1 MDKILIFSTHAKSMM
16 HERKIQEEWVLNAV
30 LFPDR
35 FEEREEDEVHYLKE
49 IPDAKGKV
57 LRVII
62 NPIISPNRVIT
73 IYLTGGTDHE
83 SDHR

>member
-1 MDKILIFSTHAKSMM
+1 MNLDRHTIERGDQKEPAK
-16 HERKIQEEWVLNAV
+16 EWVLNTV

-35 FEEREEDEVHYLKE
+35 VEERKDDEVHYLKE

-62 NPIISPNRVIT
+62 NPILSPHRVIT
-73 IYLTGGTDHE
+73 VFFDRRE
-83 SDHR
+83 RP

>member
-1 MDKILIFSTHAKSMM
+1 MG
-16 HERKIQEEWVLNAV
+16 VLNTV

-35 FEEREEDEVHYLKE
+35 VDERKEDEVHYLKE

-62 NPIISPNRVIT
+62 NPTLSPHRVIT
-73 IYLTGGTDHE
+73 VFFDRRE
-83 SDHR
+83 RS

>member
-1 MDKILIFSTHAKSMM
+1 MDKNLIFSTHAKSMM
-16 HERKIQEEWVLNAV
+16 HERMIQEEWVLNTV

-35 FEEREEDEVHYLKE
+35 VEERKDDEVHYLKV

-62 NPIISPNRVIT
+62 NPILSPNRVIT
-73 IYLTGGTDHE
+73 IFFDRRE
-83 SDHR
+83 RP